1 MKGKSYAEIE
11 TAIKQIINEALSS
24 NKVVDIFD
32 AAGVEKPEISGL
44 EVLSDEFLLEVKGMK
59 HQNLAFELLKKI
71 LSDEIETRSKTNLV
85 RSRKLPEMIEGA
97 IKRYQ
102 VNLLST
108 AEIIQEL
115 IQIAREIKA
124 SDQRAKDLGLK
135 EEEIAFYDALETN
148 DSAVKVLGDDTLR
161 MIAHEIADK
170 VKANATID
178 WTIRKSARARLMVI
192 VKRTLTK
199 WGYPPDRQAKAID
212 TVLKQAEL
220 MADFFTTV

>member
-1 MKGKSYAEIE
+1 VKGKSYAEIE